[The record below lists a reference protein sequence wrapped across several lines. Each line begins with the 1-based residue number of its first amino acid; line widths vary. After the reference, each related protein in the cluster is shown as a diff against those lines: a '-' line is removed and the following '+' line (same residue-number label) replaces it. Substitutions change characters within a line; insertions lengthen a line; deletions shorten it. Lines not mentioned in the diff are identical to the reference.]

1 MSLSRKM
8 TSSKCNAS
16 SDKYRDEGNSLFR
29 NGELFEALIAF
40 NKSLCF
46 AETGSQQ
53 IPLAFSCRSAV
64 YLETKNYEK
73 CIENI
78 KLARENGCVIEKLPK
93 LNEREEKCK
102 RLMESRQIKASVD
115 QRNFFKL
122 SHAANPKIPFVI
134 NSLTLRENEKFGRYI
149 ETTSD
154 LRPGD
159 VIAIEEPFYKFI
171 DKEFRF
177 SRCTNC
183 LKTNKLSLIPCS
195 TCATSEFSQ

>member
-1 MSLSRKM
+1 M

-16 SDKYRDEGNSLFR
+16 SDQFREEGNSLYR
-29 NGELFEALIAF
+29 NGEFFEALVAY
-40 NKSLCF
+40 NKSLCC

-53 IPLAFSCRSAV
+53 VPLAYACRSAV
-64 YLETKNYEK
+64 YFQARNYEK
-73 CIENI
+73 CLENI
-78 KLARENGCVIEKLPK
+78 KLARESGCEVEKLPK

-102 RLMESRQIKASVD
+102 RLIKSSQVNASVG
-115 QRNFFKL
+115 QRNFFRL
-122 SHAANPKIPFVI
+122 SHAANKKIPFIV
-134 NSLTLRENEKFGRYI
+134 NCFALRESEKFGRYI
-149 ETTSD
+149 VTTSD

-183 LKTNKLSLIPCS
+183 LRTNKLSLIPCS
-195 TCATSEFSQ
+195 ACSTSEFS